1 MKIRNY
7 VDKIKPKFQK
17 GGKFAFL
24 ESTFEAFETFLFV
37 PNKTTHKGTHVRD
50 SIDMKRVMIT
60 VVVALFPALIFGMWN
75 VGYQYH
81 LSMGQHVGIFQ
92 NLWFGFLKVIPLIIV
107 AYAAGL
113 GTEFVFAQIK
123 HHEVSEGFL
132 VSGLLIAMIVPV
144 DVPLWMVAVS
154 TILAVVI
161 AKEVFGGTGY
171 NFMNPALV
179 TRALLFFA
187 YPTKMS
193 GSDVWIANLTKN
205 PNVVDGF
212 SGATMLGDLA
222 QVHTTEQLQ
231 IVQDHYPL
239 IKQIIGTIPGSIAE
253 TSFIAIAIGAI
264 ILILSG
270 IASWK
275 TMLSGFLGGIFIGVL
290 FNLIGANAYMH
301 LPWYEHLFIG
311 GFAFGMVFM
320 LTDPVTSA
328 HTEKGKWIYGF
339 LAGAFAIVL
348 RVLNPAYPE
357 GVMLSILLMNVFA
370 PWIDHLVVQNH
381 IKRRM
386 KRVEIKSKN
395 I

>member
-24 ESTFEAFETFLFV
+24 ESTFDAFETFLFV
-37 PNKTTHKGTHVRD
+37 PNKTTHKGAHVRD

-60 VVVALFPALIFGMWN
+60 VVVALLPALIFGMWN

-92 NLWFGFLKVIPLIIV
+92 NFWFGFLKVLPLIIV
-107 AYAAGL
+107 AYVAGL
-113 GTEFVFAQIK
+113 GTEFIFAQIK
-123 HHEVSEGFL
+123 HHEVNEGFL

-144 DVPLWMVAVS
+144 TVPLWMVAVS
-154 TILAVVI
+154 TILAVII

-179 TRALLFFA
+179 TRAILFFA

-193 GSDVWIANLTKN
+193 GSDVWIADLTKN
-205 PNVVDGF
+205 PNIVDGF
-212 SGATMLGDLA
+212 SGATILGDLA
-222 QVHTTEQLQ
+222 QVKTVEQLQ
-231 IVQDHYPL
+231 KVQEHFPV
-239 IKQIIGTIPGSIAE
+239 INQIIGTIPGSVAE

-264 ILILSG
+264 ILLVSG

-275 TMLSGFLGGIFIGVL
+275 TMFSGFLGGIFVAVL
-290 FNLIGANAYMH
+290 FNLIGANAYMQ

-328 HTEKGKWIYGF
+328 HTETGKWIYGF
-339 LAGAFAIVL
+339 LAGAFAIIL

-370 PWIDHLVVQNH
+370 PWIDHLVVQSH

-386 KRVEIKSKN
+386 KRAEINSKN